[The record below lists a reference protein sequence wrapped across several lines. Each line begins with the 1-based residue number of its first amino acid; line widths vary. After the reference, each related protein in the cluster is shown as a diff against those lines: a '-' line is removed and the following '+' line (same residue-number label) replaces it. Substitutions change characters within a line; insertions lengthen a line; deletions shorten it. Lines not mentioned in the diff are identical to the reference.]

1 MSFDESRLNEVK
13 AALNAKMAEQQEI
26 VDSMQVEG
34 TTVIADGEKKAAF
47 RANMAE
53 IDEMKSLIDGMSSLR
68 DISAWSSEAEYKSV
82 AAEVAAGVEREVAEH
97 HRTIGEAFLASE
109 EFKSL
114 QGGRA
119 GVNMHAPFEAKSLAQ
134 KDLYPELPGGAHTA
148 PGAFGAVQ
156 RDGIV
161 PIAQRRSRVRDLF
174 PTRTTNAAVIEYF
187 RQTGFVT
194 ATGWSGNNASVV
206 PDYANDAFSG
216 TDGKPN
222 STMTFTGE
230 QAPVRTIAHWEAAHR
245 NVLADEPQLRSIIDN
260 ELLYGLRIHEDD
272 QILQGTGTGEDLQGI
287 RNAGIQTYAWNSG
300 TVGDQKVDA
309 IRRAATLA
317 YLAYYEPTGVIVH
330 PSDWEDMELT
340 KNSQG
345 TYLMAMSVASGAD
358 SRIWRIPVID
368 TPAIDEGYALVGA
381 FGTGA
386 QLYDREAASIRIS
399 ENHADFFIRNAIV
412 VLAEERLAL
421 AVKRPEAFVEV
432 DFTTGAP
439 T

>member
-13 AALNAKMAEQQEI
+13 TALQAKMAEQQQI

-34 TTVIADGEKKAAF
+34 TTVIADSEKKAAF

-53 IDEMKSLIDGMSSLR
+53 IDEMKSLIDGMTSLR

-82 AAEVAAGVEREVAEH
+82 AAEVAAGVEREVSY
-97 HRTIGEAFLASE
+97 HRTIGDAFLASD

-114 QGGRA
+114 QNGKA
-119 GVNMHAPFEAKSLAQ
+119 GVNMHSPFEAKTLAQ

-206 PDYANDAFSG
+206 PDYANGKFSD
-216 TDGKPN
+216 TLGKPQ
-222 STMTFTGE
+222 SSMTFTGE

-287 RNAGIQTYAWNSG
+287 RNAGIQTYQWSTG
-300 TVGDQKVDA
+300 VTGDNKADA

-330 PSDWEDMELT
+330 PADWEDMELA

-345 TYLMAMSVASGAD
+345 TYMLAMSVASGAD
-358 SRIWRIPVID
+358 SRIWRVPVID
-368 TPAIDEGYALVGA
+368 TPAIDAGYALIGA

-386 QLYDREAASIRIS
+386 QLYDRESASIRIS

-432 DFTTGAP
+432 HFNSAP
-439 T
+439 